1 MFCKQSDHPLNSFD
15 KLLIDTGLKK
25 HNSRK
30 KTKNKMSGLD
40 ASDDSYFFTEYGE
53 TVFTTQISIVP
64 NVFPFPMCNGTACY
78 GTLV

>member
-1 MFCKQSDHPLNSFD
+1 MNSFD
-15 KLLIDTGLKK
+15 KLMIDSGLRRHKKNKNKHGKNKKGLK
-25 HNSRK
+25 
-30 KTKNKMSGLD
+30 

-64 NVFPFPMCNGTACY
+64 NTFPFPMCNGTACY